1 MKYKSP
7 NIGSFKALLPFLIF
21 IAIYLGAGI
30 YFQMQGVDMAF
41 YQFPSVTAMFIAVLS
56 AFCLGSEPIMF
67 KFGIFSK
74 GAAND
79 NIMTMLIGADLLIQT
94 NKYHKK
100 SNRTLI
106 LIMQPLELR

>member
-41 YQFPSVTAMFIAVLS
+41 YQFLP
-56 AFCLGSEPIMF
+56 
-67 KFGIFSK
+67 
-74 GAAND
+74 
-79 NIMTMLIGADLLIQT
+79 
-94 NKYHKK
+94 
-100 SNRTLI
+100 
-106 LIMQPLELR
+106 